1 MSERHLYRLNGTDI
15 AIYFSGSNKLISM
28 VAEMTIR
35 EHIEELRVR
44 IIRVAVVIII
54 ITIFAMT
61 FDLRP
66 IQINGIQ
73 FAYPYPDPL
82 HNISIRLTFY
92 MQESLLPQGVNLI
105 QTAPGQAFFSQ
116 IYVSVLIGLTASIP
130 FIMRELSAFISPAIS
145 TKTKIGLL
153 NVFLPSIALFVG
165 GIAFSYLLVIPFVL
179 DFLYQY
185 GEALS
190 VATFLTINNF
200 ISFVMQFF
208 LGFGIAFQLP
218 ILMYGISLTGT
229 ISPRFWRSNFR
240 YAILIL
246 VIFGALIT
254 PDGSGVT
261 MWFVS
266 IPMLLLYLAGM
277 LIVEK
282 KAASSSLRVEKT

>member
-1 MSERHLYRLNGTDI
+1 M
-15 AIYFSGSNKLISM
+15 SM

-44 IIRVAVVIII
+44 ILRVAVVIIV

-66 IQINGIQ
+66 IQVNGTP
-73 FAYPYPDPL
+73 FVYPYPDPL
-82 HNISIRLTFY
+82 HNISIRLTFF
-92 MQESLLPQGVNLI
+92 MQESLLPEGVNLI

-116 IYVSVLIGLTASIP
+116 IYVSALIGLTVSIP
-130 FIMRELSAFISPAIS
+130 FIMREISGFISPAIS
-145 TKTKIGLL
+145 TKTKIGLI
-153 NVFLPSIALFVG
+153 NVFLPSIALFIG
-165 GIAFSYLLVIPFVL
+165 GIAFSYLLVIPFIL
-179 DFLYQY
+179 DFLYEY
-185 GEALS
+185 GEALN

-218 ILMYGISLTGT
+218 ILMYGISLTDT
-229 ISPRFWRSNFR
+229 ISPGFWRANFR
-240 YAILIL
+240 YAVLVL

-261 MWFVS
+261 MWFVT
-266 IPMLLLYLAGM
+266 IPMMLLYLAGM
-277 LIVEK
+277 LIVERR
-282 KAASSSLRVEKT
+282 AAGVAVLKTNT

>member
-1 MSERHLYRLNGTDI
+1 M
-15 AIYFSGSNKLISM
+15 SM

-44 IIRVAVVIII
+44 ILRVAVMIIV

-66 IQINGIQ
+66 IQVNGIPL
-73 FAYPYPDPL
+73 AYPYPDPL

-92 MQESLLPQGVNLI
+92 MQESLLPEGVNLI

-116 IYVSVLIGLTASIP
+116 IYVSVLIGLTSSIP

-145 TKTKIGLL
+145 TKTKIGLV
-153 NVFLPSIALFVG
+153 NVFLPSIALFIG
-165 GIAFSYLLVIPFVL
+165 GIAFSYLLVIPFIL

-185 GEALS
+185 GEALN

-218 ILMYGISLTGT
+218 ILMYGISLTDA
-229 ISPRFWRSNFR
+229 ISPRFWRTNFR
-240 YAILIL
+240 YALFIL

-266 IPMLLLYLAGM
+266 LPMLLLYLAGM

-282 KAASSSLRVEKT
+282 NSSRASSLKN

>member
-1 MSERHLYRLNGTDI
+1 
-15 AIYFSGSNKLISM
+15 
-28 VAEMTIR
+28 MTIR

-44 IIRVAVVIII
+44 ILRVAVVIIV
-54 ITIFAMT
+54 ITIFAST

-66 IQINGIQ
+66 IQVNGIP

-92 MQESLLPQGVNLI
+92 MQESLLPEGVNLI

-130 FIMRELSAFISPAIS
+130 FIMREVSAFISPAIS
-145 TKTKIGLL
+145 TKTKIGLV
-153 NVFLPSIALFVG
+153 NVFLPSIALFIG

-179 DFLYQY
+179 DFLYKY

-190 VATFLTINNF
+190 VATFLTISNF

-208 LGFGIAFQLP
+208 LGFGLAFQLP
-218 ILMYGISLTGT
+218 ILMYGISLTDT
-229 ISPRFWRSNFR
+229 ISPRFWRANFR
-240 YAILIL
+240 YAVLIL

-261 MWFVS
+261 MWFIT
-266 IPMLLLYLAGM
+266 IPMVLLYLAGM
-277 LIVEK
+277 IIVERR
-282 KAASSSLRVEKT
+282 AARLAVLKTNT

>member
-1 MSERHLYRLNGTDI
+1 
-15 AIYFSGSNKLISM
+15 M
-28 VAEMTIR
+28 VAEMTFR

-44 IIRVAVVIII
+44 ILRIAVVIIV
-54 ITIFAMT
+54 ITIFASA

-66 IQINGIQ
+66 IQVNGIPL
-73 FAYPYPDPL
+73 AYPYPDPL

-92 MQESLLPQGVNLI
+92 MQESLLPADVSLI

-116 IYVSVLIGLTASIP
+116 VYVSVLIGLTVSIP
-130 FIMRELSAFISPAIS
+130 FIMREISAFISPAIS
-145 TKTKIGLL
+145 TKTKIGLV
-153 NVFLPSIALFVG
+153 NVFLPSIALFIG
-165 GIAFSYLLVIPFVL
+165 GIVFSYLLVIPFVL
-179 DFLYQY
+179 DFLYRY
-185 GEALS
+185 GEALN

-218 ILMYGISLTGT
+218 IFMYGISLTDT
-229 ISPRFWRSNFR
+229 ISPRFWRTNFR
-240 YAILIL
+240 YAVLIL

-266 IPMLLLYLAGM
+266 VPMIFLYLAGM
-277 LIVEK
+277 VIVERR
-282 KAASSSLRVEKT
+282 AARVAVLKT